1 METKTYHSDPTF
13 QYGLRQVAITSYK
26 NGDLIGS
33 KEAFYENIEAIHI
46 CVDKKY
52 VEIIEVLFAFCEK
65 NVRYL
70 RKNNLIPKE
79 VNEKIKKNTS
89 NRTCKE
95 LGLAKPNGTK
105 KYQEK
110 YLQNLY
116 KFVYWDFIQNNS
128 IDQVKEMFNKINQ

>member
-26 NGDLIGS
+26 DGELIGS
-33 KEAFYENIEAIHI
+33 KEAFYENIEAVHI

-70 RKNNLIPKE
+70 RNNNLINKE
-79 VNEKIKKNTS
+79 VNENIKKNAS

-95 LGLAKPNGTK
+95 LGLGKPNGTE
-105 KYQEK
+105 KYREK
-110 YLQNLY
+110 YLHNLY
-116 KFVYWDFIQNNS
+116 KFVYWDFIQNHS
-128 IDQVKEMFNKINQ
+128 IDQVKEMFNKIK

>member
-1 METKTYHSDPTF
+1 METRIYHSDPAF

-26 NGDLIGS
+26 DGELTGS
-33 KEAFYENIEAIHI
+33 NQDFYENIEAVYI
-46 CVDKKY
+46 CMDKKY

-79 VNEKIKKNTS
+79 VNENIKKNSS

-95 LGLAKPNGTK
+95 LGLGKPNGSK

-110 YLQNLY
+110 YLRNLY
-116 KFVYWDFIQNNS
+116 KFVYWDFIQNYS
-128 IDQVKEMFNKINQ
+128 IDQVKEMFNKINK